1 MNNNPEFQKAAA
13 GIYRDAVKKFNIRTT
28 QSLFLRQDK
37 ENGAMTL
44 GRTAFYDPSELK
56 IVLFITGRHP
66 KDILRSFAHELIHHV
81 QNERGDLNLGDSS
94 DPQYAQKDD
103 HLRKMEMEAYL
114 KGNMLMRDFE
124 DNFKYQEE

>member
-1 MNNNPEFQKAAA
+1 MNNNPKFQQAAA

-28 QSLFLRQDK
+28 PKLFLRQDK

-44 GRTAFYDPSELK
+44 GRTEFYDPSELK
-56 IVLFITGRHP
+56 IVLFVTGRHP

>member
-28 QSLFLRQDK
+28 PSLFLRQDK

-56 IVLFITGRHP
+56 IVLYITGRHP

-81 QNERGDLNLGDSS
+81 QNERGDLQLGDSS

-124 DNFKYQEE
+124 DNFKYQQE

>member
-13 GIYRDAVKKFNIRTT
+13 GIYKDAVKKFNIRTT
-28 QSLFLRQDK
+28 PKLLLRQDQ

-56 IVLFITGRHP
+56 IVLYISGRHP

-81 QNERGDLNLGDSS
+81 QNERGDLQLGDSS

-124 DNFKYQEE
+124 DNFKYQQE

>member
-1 MNNNPEFQKAAA
+1 MNNNPKFQQAAA

-28 QSLFLRQDK
+28 PKLFLRQDK

-56 IVLFITGRHP
+56 IVLYVSGRHP

-94 DPQYAQKDD
+94 DPQYAQNDE
-103 HLRKMEMEAYL
+103 HLRNMEKEAYL
-114 KGNMLMRDFE
+114 EGNMLMRDFE
-124 DNFKYQEE
+124 DNFKYQQE

>member
-13 GIYRDAVKKFNIRTT
+13 GIYKDAVKKFNIRTT
-28 QSLFLRQDK
+28 PKLLLRQDQ

-56 IVLFITGRHP
+56 IVLYISGRHP

-81 QNERGDLNLGDSS
+81 QNERGDLQLGDSS

-103 HLRKMEMEAYL
+103 HLRKMEKEAYL
-114 KGNMLMRDFE
+114 EGNMLMRDFE

>member
-1 MNNNPEFQKAAA
+1 MNNNPKFQQAAA
-13 GIYRDAVKKFNIRTT
+13 GIYRDAVKKFNIRNTP
-28 QSLFLRQDK
+28 SLILRQDQ

-56 IVLFITGRHP
+56 IVLYTTGRHP

-81 QNERGDLNLGDSS
+81 QNERGDLQLGDSS

-124 DNFKYQEE
+124 DNFKYQQ

>member
-1 MNNNPEFQKAAA
+1 MNNNPKFQQAAA

-28 QSLFLRQDK
+28 PKLFLRQDK

-94 DPQYAQKDD
+94 DPQYEQKDD

-124 DNFKYQEE
+124 DNFKYQQE

>member
-1 MNNNPEFQKAAA
+1 MNNNPKFQQAAA
-13 GIYRDAVKKFNIRTT
+13 GIYRDAVKKFNIKTT
-28 QSLFLRQDK
+28 PSLFLRQDK

-56 IVLFITGRHP
+56 IVLYISGRHP
-66 KDILRSFAHELIHHV
+66 KDILRSFANELIHHV

-94 DPQYAQKDD
+94 DPQYAQNDD

>member
-1 MNNNPEFQKAAA
+1 MNNNPQFQQAVA

-28 QSLFLRQDK
+28 PSLFLRKDK

-56 IVLFITGRHP
+56 IVLYITGRHP

-81 QNERGDLNLGDSS
+81 QNERGDLQLGDSS

-103 HLRKMEMEAYL
+103 HLRKMEKEAYL
-114 KGNMLMRDFE
+114 EGNMLMRDFE
-124 DNFKYQEE
+124 DNFKYQQE

>member
-1 MNNNPEFQKAAA
+1 MNNNPQFQQAAA
-13 GIYRDAVKKFNIRTT
+13 GIYQDAVKKFNIRTT
-28 QSLFLRQDK
+28 PKLFLRQDK

-56 IVLFITGRHP
+56 IVLYITGRHP

-81 QNERGDLNLGDSS
+81 QNERGDLQLGDSS

-103 HLRKMEMEAYL
+103 NLRKMEMEAYL

-124 DNFKYQEE
+124 DNFKYQQE

>member
-1 MNNNPEFQKAAA
+1 MNNNPKFQQALT
-13 GIYRDAVKKFNIRTT
+13 GIYKDGVKKFNIRTT
-28 QSLFLRQDK
+28 PKVVLRKDA

-44 GRTAFYDPSELK
+44 GRTAYYDPNDLT
-56 IVLFITGRHP
+56 IVLYTSNRHP

-124 DNFKYQEE
+124 DNFKYQQ